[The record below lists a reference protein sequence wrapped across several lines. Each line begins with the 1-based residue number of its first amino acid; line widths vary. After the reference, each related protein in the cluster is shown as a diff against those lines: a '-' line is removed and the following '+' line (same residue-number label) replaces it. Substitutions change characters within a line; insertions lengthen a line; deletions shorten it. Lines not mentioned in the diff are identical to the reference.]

1 MTFLELCQTVRS
13 EVGISGTGPTTVIGQ
28 EGQLLSIV
36 NFTAEADFLIQG
48 LWLDWNFLWAQFA
61 TETQANKRELKK
73 TKPDDLGSWDVTSFW
88 LDYTSDT
95 NYPLDLMG
103 YLEWRNDH
111 RQGTMQVGVPSYAVI
126 QPDQQVFVEQASDK
140 EYAFTADYFKAPY
153 KMTANTS
160 KSPIPDAFHR
170 CIVARAK
177 TMWAEREDATE
188 ILLASSAEYQDILDK
203 LEAHSLP
210 NQGTRRS
217 ASSDT
222 FSINLSIQPE

>member
-103 YLEWRNDH
+103 YLEWRNVH

-126 QPDQQVFVEQASDK
+126 QPDQQVFV
-140 EYAFTADYFKAPY
+140 
-153 KMTANTS
+153 
-160 KSPIPDAFHR
+160 
-170 CIVARAK
+170 
-177 TMWAEREDATE
+177 
-188 ILLASSAEYQDILDK
+188 
-203 LEAHSLP
+203 
-210 NQGTRRS
+210 
-217 ASSDT
+217 
-222 FSINLSIQPE
+222 